1 MPSATPDKLV
11 HRRKCLDPLEFVAM
25 AKSSSVHADVLVLG
39 QHPSAYL
46 AALLLRTG
54 KPAAEVTQI
63 CIPSE
68 PWPDRLVLI
77 NPTFFSLHP
86 SLAKLK
92 KKLSL
97 TGVWGV
103 QFVSDKPDMRSEH
116 RAKQSMGCICIYSEL
131 RKAMAELAKD
141 AGAKLLAPS
150 KMHVESVDHSGMV
163 VHADGKAVRAR
174 AMLLAGTLEREDGRR
189 LALPEPWSEEDIRRY
204 SFVRLRETVIGADA
218 AKLLVPMSLDLGGA
232 LTWAWML
239 PGKDEVQLTVEQ
251 PIRGGKTP
259 KELLQLW
266 AGVLRAHGLISS
278 EHLIEEKKI
287 FSMEVPAAGALN
299 REPIGNRTLL
309 IGPAGGFFTACLED
323 IYPNCWSSVFAV
335 DTIRK
340 ALKEPHL
347 QDALAPYREEW
358 GTTLGEYLRGP
369 QQNLRFLL
377 PLVYR
382 NAVMTSRLAESILLG
397 KSVVR

>member
-1 MPSATPDKLV
+1 
-11 HRRKCLDPLEFVAM
+11 M
-25 AKSSSVHADVLVLG
+25 AKSSSVQIDVLVLG
-39 QHPSAYL
+39 QHPSAFL

-54 KPAAEVTQI
+54 KQALEVMQI
-63 CIPSE
+63 TIPSDG
-68 PWPDRLVLI
+68 WPDRLVVI
-77 NPTFFSLHP
+77 NPSFFALHP
-86 SLAKLK
+86 ELAKLK

-97 TGVWGV
+97 TGVFGV
-103 QFVSDKPDMRSEH
+103 QFVSDKSDMRSEH
-116 RAKQSMGCICIYSEL
+116 RAKAPMGCICIYSEL

-141 AGAKLLAPS
+141 AGAKLMAPDE
-150 KMHVESVDHSGMV
+150 MQVVSVDHSGMTV
-163 VHADGKAVRAR
+163 KVDGKAVHGKV
-174 AMLLAGTLEREDGRR
+174 MLLAGTLGKDDARR
-189 LALPEPWSEEDIRRY
+189 LALPEPWGVEDVRRY
-204 SFVRLRETVIGADA
+204 SFVRIKANVTGADA
-218 AKLLVPMSLDLGGA
+218 AKPLLPMSLDLGGA

-239 PGKDEVQLTVEQ
+239 PGKGEVQLTVEQ

-259 KELLQLW
+259 KQLLQLW
-266 AGVLRAHGLISS
+266 ADVLRAHGLIDG
-278 EHLIEEKKI
+278 EHPIAEKQI
-287 FSMEVPAAGALN
+287 RSMDVPAAGALN

-323 IYPNCWSSVFAV
+323 IYPNCWSAVFAV
-335 DTIRK
+335 DTVRR
-340 ALKEPHL
+340 ALKEMHL
-347 QDALAPYREEW
+347 QDALSPYREEW

>member
-1 MPSATPDKLV
+1 LIS
-11 HRRKCLDPLEFVAM
+11 RRERFDPLKSLLM
-25 AKSSSVHADVLVLG
+25 AKSSSVQPDVLVLG

-54 KPAAEVTQI
+54 KHAAEVTQL

-77 NPTFFSLHP
+77 NPSFFALHP
-86 SLAKLK
+86 ELTKLK

-97 TGVWGV
+97 TAVWGV

-116 RAKQSMGCICIYSEL
+116 RAKTSMGCICIYSEL
-131 RKAMAELAKD
+131 RKAMAELAKE
-141 AGAKLLAPS
+141 AGAKLLTPS

-163 VHADGKAVRAR
+163 VHADGKPIRAR
-174 AMLLAGTLEREDGRR
+174 AMLLAGTLGREDARR
-189 LALPEPWSEEDIRRY
+189 LALPEPWGAEDVRRY
-204 SFVRLRETVIGADA
+204 SFVRLREVASGADS
-218 AKLLVPMSLDLGGA
+218 AKPLLPMSLDLGGA

-239 PGKDEVQLTVEQ
+239 PGKGEVQLTVEQ
-251 PIRGGKTP
+251 PIRGAKTP
-259 KELLQLW
+259 KQLLQLW
-266 AGVLRAHGLISS
+266 AVVLRAHGLIVS
-278 EHLIEEKKI
+278 EQIIEDKQI
-287 FSMEVPAAGALN
+287 FSMDVPAAGALN

-347 QDALAPYREEW
+347 QDALSPYREEW